1 MEESY
6 NTGMLYNSVENH
18 KVTKISDAASPQ
30 TNLFMKLK
38 FPLYFAPDG
47 LKNKHIMYNRF
58 HFPMGSYLNR
68 N

>member
-6 NTGMLYNSVENH
+6 NTGMLYNSIENH

-47 LKNKHIMYNRF
+47 LKNIHIKDF
-58 HFPMGSYLNR
+58 TF
-68 N
+68 

>member
-38 FPLYFAPDG
+38 LPLYFAPEG
-47 LKNKHIMYNRF
+47 LKEGDI
-58 HFPMGSYLNR
+58 
-68 N
+68 